1 MSKKATSPS
10 RQVDSLVLSPYDEVI
25 GTVVDIASDSV
36 TLDCTR
42 RVAIRCSAES
52 VKSVQKAARF
62 GSTVAILSLGGD
74 EVRARKVLGGSTCK

>member
-1 MSKKATSPS
+1 MSKRESNSS
-10 RQVDSLVLSPYDEVI
+10 RQVDLLVLSPYDEVI

-42 RVAIRCSAES
+42 RVTIRCPAES
-52 VKSVQKAARF
+52 IRSVQKAVRL